1 MLRGLH
7 LFERWIVVALV
18 GLMVIAGTVAL
29 AIDIGRSMA
38 AAPALLLD
46 SGQLLH
52 LFGFFFLIL
61 IGVELIETIKVYLIE
76 DTIRVEVVLLVA
88 IMALARKVVLV
99 DSGEDGAGSLLALA
113 LALTGG
119 YFLIKRSGR

>member
-7 LFERWIVVALV
+7 LFARWIVVALV
-18 GLMVIAGTVAL
+18 GLMGIVGTVAL

-46 SGQLLH
+46 SGQRLH

-76 DTIRVEVVLLVA
+76 DTIRVEVVL
-88 IMALARKVVLV
+88 V
-99 DSGEDGAGSLLALA
+99 DSGEDGAGSLLALMA
-113 LALTGG
+113 ALTGG

>member
-1 MLRGLH
+1 MV
-7 LFERWIVVALV
+7 VVA
-18 GLMVIAGTVAL
+18 GTIAL
-29 AIDIGRSMA
+29 AIDIVRSLA
-38 AAPALLLD
+38 AAPTALLD
-46 SGQLLH
+46 SEQLLH

-99 DSGEDGAGSLLALA
+99 DFNRDSAGSLLALA
-113 LALTGG
+113 AVMVAITGG

>member
-1 MLRGLH
+1 VLRGLH

-18 GLMVIAGTVAL
+18 GLMVIAGTFAL

-88 IMALARKVVLV
+88 IMALARKVVLF
-99 DSGEDGAGSLLALA
+99 DSGEDGAGSL

>member
-113 LALTGG
+113 LTGG